1 MNKNL
6 YKLIAIFL
14 LSNSFVFGNLI
25 NGFYSPTKT
34 ITNTLTFGN
43 LSNSNYSSN
52 KSLGVNVNYNLEDK
66 KVENAQEKP
75 QQKGISSVGYNASN
89 SLSANASKTLATL
102 GQGNVTVKDIENSDE
117 LDRLNRD
124 TENINKDLYSSSTG
138 TKVDATLDTRLL
150 TKDGQ
155 EQIAKDFDTAKKDW
169 YAIYKVVDAYIS
181 DESKEKLK
189 DLLKGDINSISQKDK
204 EAIKDMKA
212 SALKQGYNVDKMT
225 TEEKINLLEK
235 LSGDMYLTTE
245 QKQLRDA
252 IWVSNI
258 PLSEDWNNMRNTHIE
273 SIVDNSVKSK
283 NFWITEQSWESMAI
297 EDKQKFLQNYND
309 QNRLLIGNPL
319 SAKVIIDNIDGQG
332 QTMARYSSFPRGIK
346 VDAPDIGNFYNTI
359 NLITHEGSGHGYQD
373 YAISNK
379 SDYLNIHPA
388 QKDDVKILGFS
399 YNWKMAPNKFLE
411 KNHGVYLSD
420 PAEQDAWKMGDTVE
434 KKFKKRKVNEN
445 NIKNSFISKFYE

>member
-1 MNKNL
+1 M
-6 YKLIAIFL
+6 
-14 LSNSFVFGNLI
+14 
-25 NGFYSPTKT
+25 
-34 ITNTLTFGN
+34 
-43 LSNSNYSSN
+43 
-52 KSLGVNVNYNLEDK
+52 
-66 KVENAQEKP
+66 
-75 QQKGISSVGYNASN
+75 
-89 SLSANASKTLATL
+89 ATL
-102 GQGNVTVKDIENSDE
+102 GQGNVIIKDKENSDE
-117 LDRLNRD
+117 IERLNTD
-124 TENINKDLYSSSTG
+124 TSKINKDLYSSSTG
-138 TKVDATLDTRLL
+138 TKADATLDTRLL

-155 EQIAKDFDTAKKDW
+155 EQIAKDFDTAQKDW
-169 YAIYKVVDAYIS
+169 YAIYKVAGAYLS

-212 SALKQGYNVDKMT
+212 SALKQGYDVDKMT
-225 TEEKINLLEK
+225 KDEKINLLEK
-235 LSGDMYLTTE
+235 LSEMNLTTE

-283 NFWITEQSWESMAI
+283 SFWITEQSWESMAI

-309 QNRLLIGNPL
+309 QNRSLIGNPL

-388 QKDDVKILGFS
+388 QKDDVKILDLSFQGVTIPNQKAI
-399 YNWKMAPNKFLE
+399 YNY
-411 KNHGVYLSD
+411 GVYLSD
-420 PAEQDAWKMGDTVE
+420 PAEMDAWKMGDTVE
-434 KKFKKRKVNEN
+434 KNLKKGK
-445 NIKNSFISKFYE
+445 